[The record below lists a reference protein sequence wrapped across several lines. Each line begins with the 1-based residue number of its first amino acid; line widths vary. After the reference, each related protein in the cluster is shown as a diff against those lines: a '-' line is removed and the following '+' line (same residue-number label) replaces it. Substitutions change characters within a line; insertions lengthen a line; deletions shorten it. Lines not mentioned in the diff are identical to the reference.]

1 MKERAIAKEETG
13 VVLRRNQNKTTVVN
27 IEIFITHPIYKK
39 RIRRLKK
46 VYAHDESNSTQPGDK
61 VLMVETRPLSK
72 TKRWR
77 IIKILERSKV
87 GSVKEADSL
96 KSIEPKKSNKDNQ

>member
-1 MKERAIAKEETG
+1 MKQRAKAKQATG
-13 VVLRRNQNKTTVVN
+13 VVLRRTQNKTAVVN
-27 IEIFITHPIYKK
+27 IEIFVTHPIYKK
-39 RIRRLKK
+39 RIRRSKK
-46 VYAHDESNSTQPGDK
+46 NYAHDESNSTQSGDK

-87 GSVKEADSL
+87 GLIKAEIMPASVEA
-96 KSIEPKKSNKDNQ
+96 IQPTE